1 MGRAEL
7 LSCLFFLLSFLSY
20 SHALQSHSSNRFILL
35 SIILAFVSMLSKE
48 QGVTVLGVCAAYDV
62 LKHWGSVLNMIQ
74 MLFRLG
80 KDKFEIKGDCRALI
94 KRLCK

>member
-1 MGRAEL
+1 
-7 LSCLFFLLSFLSY
+7 
-20 SHALQSHSSNRFILL
+20 
-35 SIILAFVSMLSKE
+35 MLSKE
-48 QGVTVLGVCAAYDV
+48 QGITVLGVCAAYDV